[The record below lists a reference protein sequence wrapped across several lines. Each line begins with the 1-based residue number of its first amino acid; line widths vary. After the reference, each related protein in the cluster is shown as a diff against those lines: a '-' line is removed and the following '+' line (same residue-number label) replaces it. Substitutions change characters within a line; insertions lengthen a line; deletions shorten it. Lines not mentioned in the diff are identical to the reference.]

1 MLFHFERIYFTK
13 LLVVFLPFPVND
25 ALLNKNK
32 NKNVGKK
39 VFKFVQLNLLFFPFK
54 PTKTL
59 LTVGN
64 ANFLY
69 ERFRDFEI

>member
-32 NKNVGKK
+32 NKIVGKK
-39 VFKFVQLNLLFFPFK
+39 VFKVVQLNLLFFRFI

-64 ANFLY
+64 AKFLN
-69 ERFRDFEI
+69 ERF